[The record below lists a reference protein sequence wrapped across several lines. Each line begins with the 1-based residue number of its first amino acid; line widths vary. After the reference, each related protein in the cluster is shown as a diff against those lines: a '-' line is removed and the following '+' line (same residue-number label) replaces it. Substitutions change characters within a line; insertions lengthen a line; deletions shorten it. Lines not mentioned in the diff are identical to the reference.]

1 MTKASTNPLLKVE
14 GLSKTFGGLAAV
26 RDLSFELQEGEIV
39 GLIGPNGAGKST
51 AFNMIS
57 GSLEPTAGKITFA
70 GDDITGRKPSHVV
83 KHGLARTFQSATV
96 YPKASVFENV
106 YRGALCHFDV
116 PVWAQIA
123 QTSAYKAARERIRSE
138 VERVLDI
145 TGLAPYRNEI
155 AGELAYGHQKRIGV
169 AIGLATH
176 PRLLLLDE
184 PAAGLNPEE
193 CAEFGRLLKTLR
205 DEHRIS
211 LLFVEHHMA
220 LVMGTCEKIIVLVQG
235 QKIAQGT
242 PEEIR
247 NNPAVIEAYLGV
259 DEDAHA

>member
-1 MTKASTNPLLKVE
+1 MAGTLLKVE

-26 RDLSFELQEGEIV
+26 RDLSFELREGEIV

-57 GSLEPTAGKITFA
+57 GSLAPTAGKIVFA
-70 GDDITGRKPSHVV
+70 GEDITGRKPSHVV
-83 KHGLARTFQSATV
+83 RHGLARTFQSATV
-96 YPKASVFENV
+96 YPKSTVQENI
-106 YRGALCHFDV
+106 YRGALCHFDI

-123 QTSAYKAARERIRSE
+123 RTSAYRDALD
-138 VERVLDI
+138 RVRHDVDKVLEI
-145 TGLAPYRNEI
+145 TGLAAYRHEI

-169 AIGLATH
+169 AIGLATN

-242 PEEIR
+242 AEEIR
-247 NNPAVIEAYLGV
+247 NSPAVIEAYLGV

>member
-1 MTKASTNPLLKVE
+1 MTALLTIE
-14 GLSKTFGGLAAV
+14 GLGKNFGGLAAV
-26 RDLSFELQEGEIV
+26 RDLSFTLNEGEIV

-51 AFNMIS
+51 AFGMIS
-57 GSLEPTAGKITFA
+57 GALAPSAGRIVFA
-70 GDDITGRKPSHVV
+70 GTDITGRKPSQVV
-83 KHGLARTFQSATV
+83 RHGLARTFQSATV
-96 YPKASVFENV
+96 YPQSTVEENI

-123 QTSAYKAARERIRSE
+123 QTAAYRDARRQVREA
-138 VERVLDI
+138 VDKVLEI
-145 TGLAPYRNEI
+145 TGLAPLRHEI
-155 AGELAYGHQKRIGV
+155 AGALAYGHQKRIGV
-169 AIGLATH
+169 AIGLATR

-220 LVMGTCEKIIVLVQG
+220 LVMGTCDKIIVLVHG

-242 PEEIR
+242 AEDIR
-247 NNPAVIEAYLGV
+247 NSPVVIEAYLGV

>member
-1 MTKASTNPLLKVE
+1 MTALLTIE
-14 GLSKTFGGLAAV
+14 GLGKNFGGLAAV
-26 RDLSFELQEGEIV
+26 HDLSFTLNEGEIV

-57 GSLEPTAGKITFA
+57 GALPPSAGRIVFA
-70 GDDITGRKPSHVV
+70 GEDITGRKPSQVV
-83 KHGLARTFQSATV
+83 RHGLARTFQSATV
-96 YPKASVFENV
+96 YPKSTVQENV
-106 YRGALCHFDV
+106 YRGALCHFGV

-123 QTSAYKAARERIRSE
+123 QTAAYHGACRRVREQ
-138 VERVLDI
+138 VDQVLET
-145 TGLAPYRNEI
+145 TGLAPLRHEI

-169 AIGLATH
+169 AVGLATR

-205 DEHRIS
+205 DAHGIS

-242 PEEIR
+242 AEEIR
-247 NNPAVIEAYLGV
+247 NSPAVIEAYLGV

>member
-1 MTKASTNPLLKVE
+1 MTALLTIE
-14 GLSKTFGGLAAV
+14 GLGKNFGGLAAV
-26 RDLSFELQEGEIV
+26 RDLSFTMNEGEIV

-57 GSLEPTAGKITFA
+57 GALAPSAGRIVFA
-70 GDDITGRKPSHVV
+70 GEDITGHRPSQVV
-83 KHGLARTFQSATV
+83 RHGLARTFQSATV
-96 YPKASVFENV
+96 YPKATVQENI
-106 YRGALCHFDV
+106 YRGALCHFDA
-116 PVWAQIA
+116 PFWAQIA
-123 QTSAYKAARERIRSE
+123 QTAAYREARRQVSE
-138 VERVLDI
+138 QVGKVLDI
-145 TGLAPYRNEI
+145 TGLAAYRDEV

-169 AIGLATH
+169 AIGLATR

-220 LVMGTCEKIIVLVQG
+220 LVMGTCDKIIVLVNG

-247 NNPAVIEAYLGV
+247 NSPAVIEAYLGL

>member
-1 MTKASTNPLLKVE
+1 MSALLKVE
-14 GLSKTFGGLAAV
+14 GLSKSFGGLAAV
-26 RDLSFELQEGEIV
+26 RDLNFELQEGEIV

-51 AFNMIS
+51 AFNLIS
-57 GSLEPTAGKITFA
+57 GTLPPSAGKITFA
-70 GDDITGRKPSHVV
+70 GENITGLKPSRVV
-83 KHGLARTFQSATV
+83 RHGLARTFQSATV
-96 YPKASVFENV
+96 YPKSTVLENI

-116 PVWAQIA
+116 PVWAQLA
-123 QTSAYKAARERIRSE
+123 QTTAYREALARIRAD
-138 VERVLDI
+138 VDRVLDI
-145 TGLAPYRNEI
+145 TGLAPYAHEV

-169 AIGLATH
+169 AVGLATH

-193 CAEFGRLLKTLR
+193 CAEFGRLLRTLR
-205 DEHRIS
+205 DQHKIS

-242 PEEIR
+242 AEEIR
-247 NNPAVIEAYLGV
+247 NNSAVIEAYLGV

>member
-1 MTKASTNPLLKVE
+1 MTALLKVE

-26 RDLSFELQEGEIV
+26 RDLSFELKEGEIV

-57 GSLEPTAGKITFA
+57 GSLPPTAGKIVFA
-70 GDDITGRKPSHVV
+70 GEDITGRKPSHVV

-96 YPKASVFENV
+96 YPKSTVHENV
-106 YRGALCHFDV
+106 YRGALGHFNI

-123 QTSAYKAARERIRSE
+123 QTAAYREARQKIAHE
-138 VERVLDI
+138 VNKVQDI
-145 TGLAPYRNEI
+145 TGLAPYRDEI

-169 AIGLATH
+169 AIGLATT

-184 PAAGLNPEE
+184 PAAGLNHEE

-205 DEHRIS
+205 DQHGIS

-242 PEEIR
+242 AEEIR

>member
-1 MTKASTNPLLKVE
+1 MSTLLKVE
-14 GLSKTFGGLAAV
+14 GLGKTFGGLAAV
-26 RDLSFELQEGEIV
+26 RNLSFELSEGEIV

-51 AFNMIS
+51 AFNLIS
-57 GSLEPTAGKITFA
+57 GSLAPTAGKVFFA
-70 GDDITGRKPSHVV
+70 GEDITGRKPSHVV

-96 YPKASVFENV
+96 YPRSSVLENI
-106 YRGALCHFDV
+106 YRGALCHFNV
-116 PVWAQIA
+116 PVWAQLL
-123 QTSAYKAARERIRSE
+123 QTQACREARKKIQSE
-138 VERVLDI
+138 VERVLEI
-145 TGLAPYRNEI
+145 TGLAPYANDI
-155 AGELAYGHQKRIGV
+155 AGELAYGFQKRIGV
-169 AIGLATH
+169 AIGLATS

-205 DEHRIS
+205 DQHRIS

-220 LVMGTCEKIIVLVQG
+220 LVMGTCDKIIVLVQG

-242 PEEIR
+242 ADEIR

>member
-1 MTKASTNPLLKVE
+1 MTALLHIQ
-14 GLSKTFGGLAAV
+14 GLGKTFGGLAAV
-26 RDLSFELQEGEIV
+26 RDLSFELHEGEIV

-51 AFNMIS
+51 AFSMIS
-57 GSLEPTAGKITFA
+57 GALPPTAGKIVFA
-70 GDDITGRKPSHVV
+70 GQDITGHKPSQVV
-83 KHGLARTFQSATV
+83 RHGLARTFQSATV
-96 YPKASVFENV
+96 YPKSTVQDNI

-123 QTSAYKAARERIRSE
+123 QTAAYRDARRKIHEQ
-138 VERVLDI
+138 VDRVLEI
-145 TGLAPYRNEI
+145 TGLAPYRHEI

-169 AIGLATH
+169 AIGLATR

-205 DEHRIS
+205 DEHSIS

-220 LVMGTCEKIIVLVQG
+220 LVMSACDKIIVLVHG

-242 PEEIR
+242 AEEIR
-247 NNPAVIEAYLGV
+247 NSPAVIEAYLGV

>member
-1 MTKASTNPLLKVE
+1 MTALLKVE

-26 RDLSFELQEGEIV
+26 RDLSFELKEGEIV

-57 GSLEPTAGKITFA
+57 GSLPPTAGKIVFA
-70 GDDITGRKPSHVV
+70 GEDITGRKPSHVV

-96 YPKASVFENV
+96 YPKSTVHENV
-106 YRGALCHFDV
+106 YRGALGHFNI

-123 QTSAYKAARERIRSE
+123 QTAAYREARQKIAHE
-138 VERVLDI
+138 VNKVLEI
-145 TGLAPYRNEI
+145 TGLAPYRDEI

-169 AIGLATH
+169 AIGLATT

-184 PAAGLNPEE
+184 PAAGLNHEE

-205 DEHRIS
+205 DQHGI
-211 LLFVEHHMA
+211 
-220 LVMGTCEKIIVLVQG
+220 
-235 QKIAQGT
+235 
-242 PEEIR
+242 
-247 NNPAVIEAYLGV
+247 
-259 DEDAHA
+259 

>member
-1 MTKASTNPLLKVE
+1 MTALLTIE
-14 GLSKTFGGLAAV
+14 GLGKNFGGLAAV
-26 RDLSFELQEGEIV
+26 RDLSFTLNEGEIV

-57 GSLEPTAGKITFA
+57 GALPPSAGRIVFA
-70 GDDITGRKPSHVV
+70 GEDITGRKPSQVV
-83 KHGLARTFQSATV
+83 RHGLARTFQSATV
-96 YPKASVFENV
+96 YPKATVQENV
-106 YRGALCHFDV
+106 YRGALCHLGV

-123 QTSAYKAARERIRSE
+123 QTAAYQSACR
-138 VERVLDI
+138 RVQEQVDLVLEI
-145 TGLAPYRNEI
+145 TGLAPLRHEV

-169 AIGLATH
+169 AVGLATR

-205 DEHRIS
+205 DAHGIS

-242 PEEIR
+242 ADEIR
-247 NNPAVIEAYLGV
+247 HSPAVIEAYLGA

>member
-1 MTKASTNPLLKVE
+1 MTALLTIE
-14 GLSKTFGGLAAV
+14 GLGKNFGGLAAV
-26 RDLSFELQEGEIV
+26 RDLGFTLNEGEIA

-57 GSLEPTAGKITFA
+57 GALAPSAGRIVFA
-70 GDDITGRKPSHVV
+70 GEDITGRRPSQVV
-83 KHGLARTFQSATV
+83 RHGLARTFQSATV
-96 YPKASVFENV
+96 YPKATVQENI

-123 QTSAYKAARERIRSE
+123 QTAAYREARRQVREQ
-138 VERVLDI
+138 VDKVLEM
-145 TGLAPYRNEI
+145 TGLAPYRDEL
-155 AGELAYGHQKRIGV
+155 AGALAYGHQKRIGV
-169 AIGLATH
+169 AIGLATR

-220 LVMGTCEKIIVLVQG
+220 LVMGTCDKIIVLVHG

-242 PEEIR
+242 AEEIR
-247 NNPAVIEAYLGV
+247 NSPAVIEAYLGV

>member
-1 MTKASTNPLLKVE
+1 MATTLLKVE

-57 GSLEPTAGKITFA
+57 GSLPPTAGRIVFA
-70 GDDITGRKPSHVV
+70 GEDITGRKPSHVV
-83 KHGLARTFQSATV
+83 RHGLARTFQSATV
-96 YPKASVFENV
+96 YPKATVQENI
-106 YRGALCHFDV
+106 YRGALCHFDI

-123 QTSAYKAARERIRSE
+123 QTSAYKAARHQIRNE
-138 VERVLDI
+138 VDKVLEI
-145 TGLAPYRNEI
+145 TGLAPYRHDI

-169 AIGLATH
+169 AIGLATN

-205 DEHRIS
+205 DEHWLS

-235 QKIAQGT
+235 QKIAQGNAD
-242 PEEIR
+242 EIR
-247 NNPAVIEAYLGV
+247 NSPAVIEAYLGV

>member
-1 MTKASTNPLLKVE
+1 MTALLTIE
-14 GLSKTFGGLAAV
+14 GLGKNFGGLAAV
-26 RDLSFELQEGEIV
+26 RDLSFTLNEGEIV

-51 AFNMIS
+51 SFNMIS
-57 GSLEPTAGKITFA
+57 GSLPPSAGRIVFA
-70 GDDITGRKPSHVV
+70 GEDITGRKPSQVV
-83 KHGLARTFQSATV
+83 RHGLARTFQSATV
-96 YPKASVFENV
+96 YPKATVQENV
-106 YRGALCHFDV
+106 YRGALCHLGV

-123 QTSAYKAARERIRSE
+123 QTAAYQSACR
-138 VERVLDI
+138 RVQEQVDLVLEI
-145 TGLAPYRNEI
+145 TGLAPLRHEV

-169 AIGLATH
+169 AVGLATR

-205 DEHRIS
+205 DAHGIS

-242 PEEIR
+242 ADEIR
-247 NNPAVIEAYLGV
+247 QSPAVIEAYLGA

>member
-1 MTKASTNPLLKVE
+1 MTALLTID
-14 GLSKTFGGLAAV
+14 GLGKNFGGLAAV
-26 RDLSFELQEGEIV
+26 RDLSFTLNEGEIV

-57 GSLEPTAGKITFA
+57 GALPPSAGRIVFA
-70 GDDITGRKPSHVV
+70 GEDITGRKPSQVV
-83 KHGLARTFQSATV
+83 RHGLARTFQSATV
-96 YPKASVFENV
+96 YPKATVEENV
-106 YRGALCHFDV
+106 YRGALCHFGV

-123 QTSAYKAARERIRSE
+123 QTAVYREACRKVQE
-138 VERVLDI
+138 QVDQVLEI
-145 TGLAPYRNEI
+145 TGLAPLRHEV

-169 AIGLATH
+169 AVGLATR

-205 DEHRIS
+205 DAHGIS

-242 PEEIR
+242 ADEIR
-247 NNPAVIEAYLGV
+247 HSPAVIEAYLGA

>member
-1 MTKASTNPLLKVE
+1 MTALLTIE
-14 GLSKTFGGLAAV
+14 GLGKNFGGLAAV
-26 RDLSFELQEGEIV
+26 RDLSFTLNEGEIV

-51 AFNMIS
+51 AFGMIS
-57 GSLEPTAGKITFA
+57 GALAPSAGRIVFA
-70 GDDITGRKPSHVV
+70 GTDITGRRPSQVV
-83 KHGLARTFQSATV
+83 RHGLARTFQSATV
-96 YPKASVFENV
+96 YPRSTVEENI

-123 QTSAYKAARERIRSE
+123 QTAAYRDARR
-138 VERVLDI
+138 RVREAVDKVLEI
-145 TGLAPYRNEI
+145 TGLAPLRHEI
-155 AGELAYGHQKRIGV
+155 AGALAYGHQKRIGV
-169 AIGLATH
+169 AIGLATR

-220 LVMGTCEKIIVLVQG
+220 LVMGTCDKIIVLVHG

-242 PEEIR
+242 AEEIR
-247 NNPAVIEAYLGV
+247 NSPVVIEAYLGV

>member
-1 MTKASTNPLLKVE
+1 MTTLLKVE

-26 RDLSFELQEGEIV
+26 RDLSFELKEGEIV

-57 GSLEPTAGKITFA
+57 GSLTPTAGKVVFA
-70 GDDITGRKPSHVV
+70 GEDISGRKPSHIV

-96 YPKASVFENV
+96 YPNSTVYENI
-106 YRGALCHFDV
+106 YRGALCHFDI

-123 QTSAYKAARERIRSE
+123 HTGTYKAARQKIHKQIDK
-138 VERVLDI
+138 VLEI
-145 TGLAPYRNEI
+145 TGLAPYHHEI

-169 AIGLATH
+169 AIGLATN

-193 CAEFGRLLKTLR
+193 CADFGRLLKTLR

-242 PEEIR
+242 AEHIR

>member
-1 MTKASTNPLLKVE
+1 MTALLTIE
-14 GLSKTFGGLAAV
+14 GLGKNFGGLAAV
-26 RDLSFELQEGEIV
+26 RDLGFTLNAGEIV

-51 AFNMIS
+51 AFNLIS
-57 GSLEPTAGKITFA
+57 GALPPSTGRIVFA
-70 GDDITGRKPSHVV
+70 GEDITGRKPSRVV
-83 KHGLARTFQSATV
+83 RHGLARTFQSATV
-96 YPKASVFENV
+96 YPKSTVEENI

-123 QTSAYKAARERIRSE
+123 QTAACRYARRRVREE
-138 VERVLDI
+138 VDKVLEI
-145 TGLAPYRNEI
+145 TGLAPLRHEI
-155 AGELAYGHQKRIGV
+155 AGALAYGHQKRIGV
-169 AIGLATH
+169 AIGLATR
-176 PRLLLLDE
+176 PKLLLLDE

-220 LVMGTCEKIIVLVQG
+220 LVMGTCDKIIVLVHG

-242 PEEIR
+242 AEEIR
-247 NNPAVIEAYLGV
+247 NSPAVIEAYLGV